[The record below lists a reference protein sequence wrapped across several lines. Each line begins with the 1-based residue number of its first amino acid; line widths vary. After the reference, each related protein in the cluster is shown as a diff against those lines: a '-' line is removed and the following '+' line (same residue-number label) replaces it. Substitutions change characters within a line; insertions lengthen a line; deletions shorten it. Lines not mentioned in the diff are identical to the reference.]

1 MSCAALCAPSS
12 SPCRR
17 SSCPP
22 RLGVGGR
29 RWRPSCVRPARAAAE
44 EGGGAGGGGGEG
56 EGELPGLRMVL
67 HDSLDAAGVATAH
80 ARSAREG
87 FAAQVARLT
96 TVNAATSIAIS
107 RGPDLARAALC
118 VAAEDDS
125 LVSHSSVPLPVE
137 SFVSRLDDLSA
148 GFCCGRNFPHSGASP
163 EAFFDYL
170 DRYLYVHK
178 GFRRTSE
185 VADVRAMYLH
195 SVLTHRSGSA
205 LMLSLIYSE
214 VLKTVRIYGLLDF
227 SAEIFFPHD
236 LNGLPRGYDKHKSK
250 LGDEPHIMTS
260 KSFLVEIL
268 KTLKGTFWPFQSNQS
283 RNLFLNAVSA
293 NHHGPGTL
301 GDHQARS
308 HGNISAIEM
317 AAAKA
322 AHHRLMRGVWTN
334 VRFGDMR
341 RALAACE
348 RLILLRHDPRELR
361 DYAALLYHCGYYEDC
376 LQYLTSYQNDMAG
389 KSPSTPLEILE
400 DEAVNTLRARVSLI
414 LAEDGWSSR
423 RPATN
428 YWTKN
433 SEPW

>member
-1 MSCAALCAPSS
+1 MSCAAVCAPRSALGCRFSSS
-12 SPCRR
+12 SPAPGGGRRRRRR
-17 SSCPP
+17 SS
-22 RLGVGGR
+22 
-29 RWRPSCVRPARAAAE
+29 SVRARAAAE
-44 EGGGAGGGGGEG
+44 EEGGSAG
-56 EGELPGLRMVL
+56 LPRMVL
-67 HDSLDAAGVATAH
+67 HDSLDAAGVSTVH
-80 ARSAREG
+80 ARAAREG
-87 FAAQVARLT
+87 FAAQLGRLT
-96 TVNAATSIAIS
+96 RVAAGTSIAFS
-107 RGPDLARAALC
+107 QGADLARAALC

-125 LVSHSSVPLPVE
+125 LVSHSSVPLPVDA
-137 SFVSRLDDLSA
+137 FVARLDDLSA
-148 GFCCGRNFPHSGASP
+148 GFCGGRNFPPSGAPP
-163 EAFFDYL
+163 EVFFDYL

-178 GFRRTSE
+178 GFRRTNGVS
-185 VADVRAMYLH
+185 DVRAMYLH
-195 SVLTHRSGSA
+195 SVLTCRSGSA

-214 VLKTVRIYGLLDF
+214 VLKTVQIYGLLDF

-236 LNGLPRGYDKHKSK
+236 PNSLPRGYNKHRSK

-260 KSFLVEIL
+260 KSLLVEIL

-283 RNLFLNAVSA
+283 SSLFLNAVAA

-301 GDHQARS
+301 GDNQARS
-308 HGNISAIEM
+308 HGNISVIEM

-322 AHHRLMRGVWTN
+322 AQHRLMRGVWTN

-348 RLILLRHDPRELR
+348 RLILLHHDPCELR

-376 LQYLTSYQNDMAG
+376 LEYLTSYQTAMAG
-389 KSPSTPLEILE
+389 KSPITPWDILE

-414 LAEDGWSSR
+414 LAEDGWSSHR
-423 RPATN
+423 RPAAN